1 MITATVTYE
10 IPDGISAKEFVD
22 VVTDSTTF
30 NAEYVAFRL
39 ELKDDVHLSIPVS
52 YQWGDESTLHG
63 IGEGSLELCEIG
75 PDECEHED
83 YDY

>member
-1 MITATVTYE
+1 MITATVTY
-10 IPDGISAKEFVD
+10 IVPDGISAKEFVD

-30 NAEYVAFRL
+30 NTEYVAFRL

-52 YQWGDESTLHG
+52 YQWGDESIIHG
-63 IGEGSLELCEIG
+63 IGEGSLELCEVG
-75 PDECEHED
+75 PDECEHEE

>member
-1 MITATVTYE
+1 MITATVTYV

-22 VVTDSTTF
+22 VVTGSESF
-30 NAEYVAFRL
+30 NTSYVAFLL

-52 YQWGDESTLHG
+52 YQWGDESNIHG

-75 PDECEHED
+75 PEECEHEE